1 MHKEARQTVSGH
13 WAETGRLRLLP
24 SDYIF
29 LLLVATLQPPLF
41 FSVPQRSQTLCH
53 IVVTTAWDP
62 QPPRFQPAKSCSSL
76 RSQLNGF
83 ILIQVFPDA
92 LKKAL
97 LLKLYHKISCIFPL
111 WHSPN
116 LGRYVYPI
124 SHIHAH
130 TTHIYRKRHKHNLFT
145 VFLH

>member
-1 MHKEARQTVSGH
+1 MSGH
-13 WAETGRLRLLP
+13 WAEAGRLPLLP

-41 FSVPQRSQTLCH
+41 LSSPKEPNSLPYCCYH
-53 IVVTTAWDP
+53 CLGSPA
-62 QPPRFQPAKSCSSL
+62 PPRFQPAKSCSSL
-76 RSQLNGF
+76 RSQLHGF

-92 LKKAL
+92 FKKAL
-97 LLKLYHKISCIFPL
+97 LLKLYHKISSIFPL

-124 SHIHAH
+124 SHMYTH
-130 TTHIYRKRHKHNLFT
+130 TFTHTPHTFIGNDTNTICLLCFFT
-145 VFLH
+145 RR